1 MEHITLSNGV
11 AMPVMGFGTYQI
23 TDLAQCQQCVLDAIA
38 AGYRMIDTAQA
49 YYNEEA
55 VGAALAQC
63 GVAREELFVVTK
75 VHFRNFT
82 PGKCRQSVLESLE
95 KLRVDYLDSVLLHWP
110 FNDYYTAWRELEELY
125 EEGLLR
131 SIGVSNFHAD
141 RLIDLINYNK
151 IAPHIDQIEAH
162 LFCQQKVCRE
172 WMDKYGVTAMAYA
185 PLGQARRQEMYE
197 LPQVAGPAQKYGKT
211 PAQVMLRFLIQ
222 SGFVPIPKSVH
233 AERIKENVKVFDFTL
248 TDAEM
253 EALGALD
260 TGVAMIG
267 NPENPVRAEAALH
280 WK

>member
-1 MEHITLSNGV
+1 MEHIKLSNGV
-11 AMPVMGFGTYQI
+11 SMPVMGFGTYQI
-23 TDLAQCQQCVLDAIA
+23 TDLDQCQQCVLDAIA

-233 AERIKENVKVFDFTL
+233 TERIQENVKVFDFTL
-248 TDAEM
+248 TDEEM
-253 EALGALD
+253 EALRALD

>member
-1 MEHITLSNGV
+1 METIKLSNGV
-11 AMPVMGFGTYQI
+11 EMPVMGFGTYQI
-23 TDLAQCQQCVLDAIA
+23 TDLAQCEQCVLDAVA

-55 VGAALAQC
+55 VGAALARC

-75 VHFRNFT
+75 VHFRNFV
-82 PGKCRQSVLESLE
+82 PGKCRQSVLESME

-110 FNDYYTAWRELEELY
+110 FNDYYTAWRELEGLY

-162 LFCQQKVCRE
+162 LFCQQKTCRE
-172 WMDKYGVTAMAYA
+172 WMDKYGVAAMAYA

-222 SGFVPIPKSVH
+222 SGFAPIPKSVH
-233 AERIKENVKVFDFTL
+233 TERIEENVKVFDFTL
-248 TDAEM
+248 DEVEM
-253 EALGALD
+253 EALRALD

-267 NPENPVRAEAALH
+267 NPENPTRAEAALH

>member
-49 YYNEEA
+49 YYNEKA

-197 LPQVAGPAQKYGKT
+197 LPQVAGPARKYGKT

-233 AERIKENVKVFDFTL
+233 TERIEENGKVFDFTL
-248 TDAEM
+248 TGDEMDA
-253 EALGALD
+253 LRALD

>member
-11 AMPVMGFGTYQI
+11 AMPVIGFGTYQI

-197 LPQVAGPAQKYGKT
+197 LPQVAGPARKYGKT

-233 AERIKENVKVFDFTL
+233 TERIEENGKVFDFTL
-248 TDAEM
+248 TGDEMDA
-253 EALGALD
+253 LRALD

>member
-1 MEHITLSNGV
+1 MEYRKLSNDV
-11 AMPVMGFGTYQI
+11 SMPVMGFGTYQI
-23 TDLAQCQQCVLDAIA
+23 TDLDQCQQCVLDAIA

-82 PGKCRQSVLESLE
+82 PGKCRQSVLESME

-110 FNDYYTAWRELEELY
+110 FNDYYTAWRELEGLY

-151 IAPHIDQIEAH
+151 IAPHINQIEAH

-233 AERIKENVKVFDFTL
+233 AERIDENVKVFDFTL

-253 EALGALD
+253 DALRALD

>member
-1 MEHITLSNGV
+1 MDTIQLSNGV
-11 AMPVMGFGTYQI
+11 AMPTLGFGTYQI
-23 TDLAQCQQCVLDAIA
+23 TDLAQCEQCVLDAVT
-38 AGYRMIDTAQA
+38 AGFRMIDTAQA

-55 VGAALAQC
+55 VGAAIAQS
-63 GVAREELFVVTK
+63 GVARDELFLVTK

-82 PGKCRQSVLESLE
+82 PGQCRRSVLESME

-110 FNDYYTAWRELEELY
+110 FNDYYTAWRELEALY

-141 RLIDLINYNK
+141 RLVDLINYNK
-151 IAPHIDQIEAH
+151 IAPHINQIEAH
-162 LFCQQKVCRE
+162 LFCQQKVCRD
-172 WMDKYGVTAMAYA
+172 WMDKYAVTAMAYA

-197 LPQVAGPAQKYGKT
+197 LPQVTGPARKYGKT

-222 SGFVPIPKSVH
+222 SGFAPIPKSVH
-233 AERIKENVKVFDFTL
+233 KERIEENVKVFDFTL
-248 TDAEM
+248 DDDEM
-253 EALGALD
+253 EALRALD

>member
-1 MEHITLSNGV
+1 MDTIQLSNGV
-11 AMPVMGFGTYQI
+11 AMPALGFGTYQI
-23 TDLAQCQQCVLDAIA
+23 TDLAQCEQCVADAIA

-55 VGAALAQC
+55 VGAALAKC
-63 GVAREELFVVTK
+63 GVSREELFVVTK

-82 PGKCRQSVLESLE
+82 PGRCRQSVLQSME
-95 KLRVDYLDSVLLHWP
+95 KLRVDYLDGVLLHWP
-110 FNDYYTAWRELEELY
+110 FNDYYTAWRELEALY

-151 IAPHIDQIEAH
+151 LAPHINQIEAH
-162 LFCQQKVCRE
+162 LFCQQKVCRD
-172 WMDKYGVTAMAYA
+172 WMDKYGVVAMAYA
-185 PLGQARRQEMYE
+185 PLGQARRQEMYD
-197 LPQVAGPAQKYGKT
+197 LPQVVGPAGKYGKT
-211 PAQVMLRFLIQ
+211 PAQVMLRFLMQ
-222 SGFVPIPKSVH
+222 AGFAPIPKSVH
-233 AERIKENVKVFDFTL
+233 TQRIEENVKVFDFTL
-248 TDAEM
+248 TDEEM
-253 EALGALD
+253 EALRTLD